1 MKRKGRQKREN
12 GGERDRDLCLLC
24 VDDDGDGLDGRKQDS
39 KMEKSRGRDEN
50 CKGKRMWCRALVKSE
65 LTSEGGELF
74 LEGIRQRRKEERK
87 GERGKKGR
95 KRERRKGK
103 GATTKG
109 ITRVEERKR

>member
-1 MKRKGRQKREN
+1 M
-12 GGERDRDLCLLC
+12 
-24 VDDDGDGLDGRKQDS
+24 
-39 KMEKSRGRDEN
+39 
-50 CKGKRMWCRALVKSE
+50 VKSE

-74 LEGIRQRRKEERK
+74 LEGIRQRRKEEMK